1 LFARSILLEAGV
13 QLICSSAVVLEL
25 IPKAT
30 FRKNFDEV
38 VFYENLLDAVYEWI
52 PVDETLILRSIE
64 LASTYDIAG
73 MDSIHIAA
81 ALAGQVDQ
89 FLTTENPSKPIYRA
103 TMVNP
108 VFFGPEPFNGS

>member
-1 LFARSILLEAGV
+1 M
-13 QLICSSAVVLEL
+13 EL

-30 FRKNFDEV
+30 YRKNFDEV
-38 VFYENLLDAVYEWI
+38 LFYEDLLDAVYEWI
-52 PVDETLILRSIE
+52 PVDETLIVRSIE
-64 LASTYDIAG
+64 LALTYDIAG
-73 MDSIHIAA
+73 MDSIHIAT

-108 VFFGPEPFNGS
+108 VYLGHEIGLP